1 MFKKGEYVKFKNFE
15 RKIKFPFMIYAYF
28 ESTLAH
34 VNNIRQNP
42 NESDTSKYQNML
54 LVINY
59 IYKLACADD
68 TFRKPFKS
76 Y

>member
-1 MFKKGEYVKFKNFE
+1 
-15 RKIKFPFMIYAYF
+15 MIYAYF
-28 ESTLAH
+28 ESTLTH

-42 NESDTSKYQNML
+42 NESDNSKYQKH
-54 LVINY
+54 VAY
-59 IYKLACADD
+59 IYKLACVND

>member
-1 MFKKGEYVKFKNFE
+1 
-15 RKIKFPFMIYAYF
+15 MIYAYF

-59 IYKLACADD
+59 IYKLACVDD